1 MACRGA
7 RSGRWCRETFAI
19 LLVIAGCGPRS
30 PGRLEAEPTV
40 VEARLE
46 SDGPRLI
53 RKVLVLR
60 NTGKSPVTITGVDAS
75 CGCAAANAPSR
86 KLLEPDGVAEIELQ
100 LSPPEF
106 GVSEQSVTIH
116 CDSRDAPLVRVPV
129 RLYGSDRKIPHV
141 AGFDRELRLVAAP
154 GSGVGTT
161 VFSVRAV
168 ERENSPPFV
177 TGVRANRSGCTISVD
192 HEPIVLNLGQGV
204 VSREYLWTVDAT
216 PSDSGTCSSAWWLSI
231 DTTEGPLESAV
242 RVTCEVPQLIRLVP
256 NRLAFSTSSASS
268 RTADD
273 VRRFTA
279 FIDESLG
286 ADVSVVAPNG
296 SGLDVIEESRIEGGT
311 FMAVRYRVT
320 TREVPESGWSD
331 STLRVVVGKSPNNF
345 ADIAVDFVSHR

>member
-1 MACRGA
+1 MSRCTV
-7 RSGRWCRETFAI
+7 GRWCGETFAI

-46 SDGPRLI
+46 SDGPQLI
-53 RKVLVLR
+53 RKVLKLR
-60 NTGKSPVTITGVDAS
+60 NTGDFPVTITRVDAS

-86 KLLEPDGVAEIELQ
+86 NLLEPDAEAEIELQ
-100 LSPPEF
+100 LSPPDF

-116 CDSRDAPLVRVPV
+116 SDSRDAPLLRVPV
-129 RLYGSDRKIPHV
+129 RLYGSSRKIPHL
-141 AGFDRELRLVAAP
+141 AGYERELRLVAAP

-161 VFSVRAV
+161 VFSVRAM

-177 TGVRANRSGCTISVD
+177 TGVRSNRSGCTISVD
-192 HEPIVLNLGQGV
+192 HEPIVQRLGQGI

-216 PSDSGTCSSAWWLSI
+216 PSNPGTGSNSWWLSI

-256 NRLAFSTSSASS
+256 NRLAFSVPSGSGRAE
-268 RTADD
+268 DD

-296 SGLDVIEESRIEGGT
+296 SGLDVVEESRVEGGT
-311 FMAVRYRVT
+311 FVAVRFRVT
-320 TREVPESGWSD
+320 RREVSESGWSG
-331 STLRVVVGKSPNNF
+331 STLRLVVGKSPNNL
-345 ADIAVDFVSHR
+345 AEVGVDFFGRR